1 MDREKFA
8 PLYVRFIIC
17 HCTTEYKLYLRR
29 EFVGMDSKQIK
40 NLLKQAK
47 EAIKNKDVT
56 SALCLCKVN
65 LEKLSQIMYVG
76 L

>member
-8 PLYVRFIIC
+8 TLYVRFIIC
-17 HCTTEYKLYLRR
+17 HCATEYKLYLGR

-47 EAIKNKDVT
+47 EAIKNKDIP
-56 SALCLCKVN
+56 SALCLCKVR
-65 LEKLSQIMYVG
+65 
-76 L
+76 

>member
-1 MDREKFA
+1 
-8 PLYVRFIIC
+8 
-17 HCTTEYKLYLRR
+17 
-29 EFVGMDSKQIK
+29 MDSKQIK

-47 EAIKNKDVT
+47 EAIKNKDIT

-65 LEKLSQIMYVG
+65 FEKLIICSLRTKLELSQIMYVG